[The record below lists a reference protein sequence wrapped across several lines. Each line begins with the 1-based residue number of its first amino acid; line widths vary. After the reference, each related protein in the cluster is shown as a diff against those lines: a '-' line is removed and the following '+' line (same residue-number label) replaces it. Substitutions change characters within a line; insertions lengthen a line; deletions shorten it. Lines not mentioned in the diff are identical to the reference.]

1 MRHDT
6 SVKVRGSAS
15 HCYVQIV
22 IILTD
27 DEIAKLIGERETPP
41 LVAPLKETR
50 GFHTLFRVDNT
61 NRVAIRYQ
69 SPVHPL
75 NLSSELLTSTG
86 EEIFAA
92 VEAAARE
99 IMET

>member
-22 IILTD
+22 VILTD
-27 DEIAKLIGERETPP
+27 EEIAKLIGEGKTPP
-41 LVAPLKETR
+41 LVVPLKETR

-69 SPVHPL
+69 SPAHPL
-75 NLSSELLTSTG
+75 NLTPELLISTG
-86 EEIFAA
+86 AEIFAA
-92 VEAAARE
+92 VESAARE
-99 IMET
+99 IMEA